1 VRIGVIGTRDMGG
14 ALAVALAPHHDVV
27 VAGSQSGSASAAIAV
42 DEAHGRLREATVL
55 ECSEA
60 DISVLSVPWTSI
72 DAVLDALRATPPRRL
87 LSVVVPWTGDDAQPA
102 LGTSDSAAEFVARA
116 LPRSAVAGAFTT
128 VAAATIRGINHY
140 REKPTVFVASDDVE
154 TKRIARNI
162 AESIGLA
169 SMDAGPLYAAR
180 FTEAMGFLWTSLA
193 FHGGAGEMVAFRA
206 ILPE

>member
-1 VRIGVIGTRDMGG
+1 MKIGVIGAGDMGG
-14 ALAVALAPHHDVV
+14 ALAVALAAHHDVV
-27 VAGSQSGSASAAIAV
+27 VAGSQSGSASVAIAV
-42 DEAHGRLREATVL
+42 DESRGKLREATVL

-60 DISVLSVPWTSI
+60 DFSVLTVPWASI
-72 DAVLDALRATPPRRL
+72 DTVLDALRATPPRRL
-87 LSVVVPWTGDDAQPA
+87 LSVVVPWAGDDAQPA
-102 LGTSDSAAEFVARA
+102 LGSSDSVAELVARA
-116 LPRSAVAGAFTT
+116 LPRSTVAGAFTT

-154 TKRIARNI
+154 TKRITRNL

-193 FHGGAGEMVAFRA
+193 FHGGAGEMIAFRTV
-206 ILPE
+206 LPE